1 MVGDD
6 DQAIYTFQGAT
17 GSFAHFEAAY
27 SHAPH
32 AGAHRA
38 AGVRVCK
45 LEHNYRSSGAIVR
58 VATAL
63 VAHNTQRKP
72 KTAYTASAVGERVE
86 LVECRSLTLTLT
98 PTLHPNPN
106 PNPTM

>member
-27 SHAPH
+27 THADADAD
-32 AGAHRA
+32 AGARQA

-45 LEHNYRSSGAIVR
+45 LERNYRSSGAIVR
-58 VATAL
+58 VA
-63 VAHNTQRKP
+63 P
-72 KTAYTASAVGERVE
+72 S
-86 LVECRSLTLTLT
+86 TLE
-98 PTLHPNPN
+98 PFARP
-106 PNPTM
+106 

>member
-27 SHAPH
+27 SHAH
-32 AGAHRA
+32 AGAGAHHA

-45 LEHNYRSSGAIVR
+45 LERNYRSSGAIVR

-86 LVECRSLTLTLT
+86 LVECRSQ
-98 PTLHPNPN
+98 P
-106 PNPTM
+106 